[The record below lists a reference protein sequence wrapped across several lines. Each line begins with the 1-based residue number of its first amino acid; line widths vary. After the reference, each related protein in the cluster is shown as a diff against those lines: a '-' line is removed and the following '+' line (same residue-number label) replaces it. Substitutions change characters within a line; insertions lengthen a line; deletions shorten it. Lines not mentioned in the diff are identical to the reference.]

1 MLIDDIRALIA
12 APTPAAPRQFLARVD
27 VTLTD
32 GYAHTLQLEAEH
44 ARLERRMAG
53 ILATRPA
60 DTDELAGLAERMTLV
75 NERTIALLTLLRT
88 LRERR
93 AEIRRAA

>member
-12 APTPAAPRQFLARVD
+12 APTPAAPGQFLARVD

-32 GYAHTLQLEAEH
+32 GYAHTLQLEAEQ

-60 DTDELAGLAERMTLV
+60 DTDELAELAERASVV
-75 NERTIALLTLLRT
+75 NARIVALRTLLRT
-88 LRERR
+88 LRDRR